1 MRNRFLPA
9 VAILLLG
16 LTPALA
22 QQETAALA
30 ERYMKLP
37 ALQNM
42 LDSILGP
49 DFVNPMM
56 AAMGG
61 DALPQDKRDQLAKI
75 VSEEVSAVR
84 PQMEKAMIQAAGQTY
99 TVAELEALIKFNST
113 PEAVSIMGKLKSF
126 NAAYF
131 AGFGTTMQDMQS
143 KIQRRVNSEL
153 SAK

>member
-1 MRNRFLPA
+1 MRNRILPA
-9 VAILLLG
+9 VAVLLLG

-56 AAMGG
+56 SAMGG
-61 DALPQDKRDQLAKI
+61 DALPQDKREQLVKI

-84 PQMEKAMIQAAGQTY
+84 PQMERAMIEAAGETY

-131 AGFGTTMQDMQS
+131 ARFGTTMQTMQS
-143 KIQRRVNSEL
+143 KIQQRASTEL
-153 SAK
+153 SAE